1 MQFKISL
8 ANLQFLWFVQTAVKI
23 FIMGAGTSP
32 LGVDRANDFVM
43 LSATKAAKWMPSDDP
58 SFVAAS
64 ENDPMWSRAIAMAD
78 IAIDGLHAVSHKAH
92 IYGCWHM
99 AASARAVRDAAA
111 ELGVDVHDC
120 SNRDKYQKGLSTPA

>member
-1 MQFKISL
+1 
-8 ANLQFLWFVQTAVKI
+8 
-23 FIMGAGTSP
+23 MGSGTSP

-43 LSATKAAKWMPSDDP
+43 LSATKAAKWMPSNDP

-64 ENDPMWSRAIAMAD
+64 ENEPMCSRAIAMVD
-78 IAIDGLHAVSHKAH
+78 SAIGGLHAVGHKAH

-99 AASARAVRDAAA
+99 AASARAMRDAAA
-111 ELGVDVHDC
+111 ELGIDVHDC

>member
-1 MQFKISL
+1 
-8 ANLQFLWFVQTAVKI
+8 
-23 FIMGAGTSP
+23 
-32 LGVDRANDFVM
+32 
-43 LSATKAAKWMPSDDP
+43 MPSDDP

-64 ENDPMWSRAIAMAD
+64 ENDPMWSRAIAMVD
-78 IAIDGLHAVSHKAH
+78 SAIDGLHAVSQKAQ

-120 SNRDKYQKGLSTPA
+120 SNREKVSERLVHAGWTYFDYIIRKEEANHGRVGRGGRDELTSSFRGIRTSR